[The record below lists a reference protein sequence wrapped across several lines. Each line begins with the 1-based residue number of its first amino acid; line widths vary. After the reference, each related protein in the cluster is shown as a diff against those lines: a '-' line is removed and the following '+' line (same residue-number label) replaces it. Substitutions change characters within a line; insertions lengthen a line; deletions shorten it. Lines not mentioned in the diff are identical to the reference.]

1 MAVMA
6 CCQIMH
12 LNCKWR
18 LGTEMGIILKEECKF
33 SFKPPGLCMNVASSE
48 GQLRQLGKLKA
59 SRSPRSNVDLRKE
72 LQDFIS
78 EFDLPSDSVPSLK
91 QLSHH
96 GRQDLAN
103 IVRRRGYKAVAQLL
117 SDPGDICITESTG
130 MQKMNNCDT
139 ASIEKGDKEPDPS
152 PSVQL
157 SVVPLHDTV
166 GTSGTNY
173 TSLIK
178 ENNYFQEQNSN
189 FGIQNYQQECP
200 AADHYFTT
208 YTKAIDI
215 VDSNSNYSLNS
226 SYISLREKAAEFIQ
240 TGEFQDIDGEEEN
253 EEHQDEEENNQSI
266 SQAYDLVGSH
276 PLIPNGDDGKA
287 SYGPSGT
294 DSSIPSISGRLVVK
308 KSAYES
314 YDWSDGSPLTSNGM
328 AADDAAFWTNEVQP
342 FFSEKSPT
350 SFDRKLNDNSQF
362 NVDKIPE
369 GLAIQSAG
377 TRQTAMELHHFK
389 SILHT
394 KELELAKLKQELEKE
409 KAALYLIQLKA
420 MEEVVRVK
428 EIASQKESQLSGA
441 DQALSDLKQVRIEYW
456 GHGQNVELTGS
467 FNGWQHHIP
476 MKPDPASEIQNAGGE
491 RGQLMWSTELWLYP
505 GNYEIKFI
513 VDGQWK
519 IDPRREV
526 VVTEKMIQNNV
537 LRVGD

>member
-1 MAVMA
+1 
-6 CCQIMH
+6 
-12 LNCKWR
+12 
-18 LGTEMGIILKEECKF
+18 
-33 SFKPPGLCMNVASSE
+33 MNVASSE

-72 LQDFIS
+72 LQDFIF

-189 FGIQNYQQECP
+189 VGIQNYQQECP

-208 YTKAIDI
+208 YTKAIDV

-240 TGEFQDIDGEEEN
+240 TGEFQDIDGEDEN

-328 AADDAAFWTNEVQP
+328 AADDAAFWTNEIQP